1 MSKEPQEED
10 EESPDDS
17 PQPATQRRRE
27 QASPEDDAF
36 NGDGGT
42 QADSSQDQMVKKLV
56 RLALASE
63 YQRRPIRRAD
73 ISEKVL
79 GSQGRQFKAV
89 FERAQTDLQAV
100 FGMEL
105 RELPAKDKVTLQ
117 QRRGEIVLF
126 STQVISGNAD
136 HQQPPRKQTSQT
148 KALPHGPSHRFCH
161 LACTTRRSFHLQ
173 LFQLKAKKAYTQ
185 LSTLWLC
192 R

>member
-1 MSKEPQEED
+1 MPLIQRKRRAVSALKYMSQAVRLTIAFKQPEEED

-17 PQPATQRRRE
+17 TQPATQRRRE

-36 NGDGGT
+36 DGDLGA

-56 RLALASE
+56 RLALSSE

-89 FERAQTDLQAV
+89 FDQAQQELRAV

-117 QRRGEIVLF
+117 QRRGKIILSCASYVIV
-126 STQVISGNAD
+126 
-136 HQQPPRKQTSQT
+136 K
-148 KALPHGPSHRFCH
+148 
-161 LACTTRRSFHLQ
+161 
-173 LFQLKAKKAYTQ
+173 Y
-185 LSTLWLC
+185 
-192 R
+192 